1 MDYIN
6 DHIEYKKM
14 CEKYCEEAIWQ
25 EPPHANAQGYI
36 EGDRKITHKDYPKR
50 LRSYG
55 RRKSNEENERSK
67 RI

>member
-6 DHIEYKKM
+6 DHIEYRKM
-14 CEKYCEEAIWQ
+14 CEKYCEKAIWQ

-50 LRSYG
+50 
-55 RRKSNEENERSK
+55 
-67 RI
+67 